1 MSGRCYHGP
10 RQRGPARAAIGGK
23 CRSSRQIGRAKPQLE
38 TAPLIVHVVRQFL
51 PNRGGLEDVVANLAR
66 QTVRRGYRL
75 RVVTLD
81 SLFTAPE
88 DKLPLHED
96 IDGIEVV
103 RIPWFGTSRYPL
115 APQVFRHLA
124 DADLVHVHAI
134 DFFFDALAWGRLLHG
149 KPMIVTTHGGFF
161 HTRKYA
167 TIKRIWF
174 QTLTRASAMA
184 YRRVVCCSASDLRQF
199 SEIVPD
205 SLLIENG
212 ADIGKFA
219 DTASRRAKRRIV
231 TIGRFSVNK
240 RIDHLLDA
248 MAALKTR
255 NPEWHLDIVG
265 AESDLNRADIEGA
278 IESRHLSGR
287 VTLHVSPENDTIRR
301 IIAEASIF
309 ASASEYEGFGLVAL
323 EAMSAGL
330 LPVLNANDAFT
341 TLAARHP
348 VLMLADFM
356 NPESAATA
364 IETAHETLSRQPDTV
379 RAELLDAARGY
390 SWDIVAGRYIDLYR
404 SLEIVAAESI

>member
-1 MSGRCYHGP
+1 MSIVE
-10 RQRGPARAAIGGK
+10 ADRA
-23 CRSSRQIGRAKPQLE
+23 RAKPQLE
-38 TAPLIVHVVRQFL
+38 AAPLIVHIVRQFL

-66 QTVRRGYRL
+66 QTVRGGYRV

-81 SLFTAPE
+81 SLFTAPG
-88 DKLPLHED
+88 DKLPLRER

-103 RIPWFGTSRYPL
+103 RIPWFGSSRYPL
-115 APQVFRHLA
+115 APQIFRHLA

-161 HTRKYA
+161 HTQKYA
-167 TIKRIWF
+167 TIKKIWF
-174 QTLTRASAMA
+174 RTLTRASAMA
-184 YRRVVCCSASDLRQF
+184 YRRVVCCSASDLKQF

-240 RIDHLLDA
+240 RLDHLLDA
-248 MAALKTR
+248 MAMLKTR
-255 NPEWHLDIVG
+255 DPEWHLDIVG
-265 AESDLNRADIEGA
+265 AESDLNRADVEDA

-330 LPVLNANDAFT
+330 LPVLNANDAFA

-348 VLMLADFM
+348 VLTLADFT

-364 IETAHETLSRQPDTV
+364 IEAAHQALSRQPDAV
-379 RAELLDAARGY
+379 RAGLLDAARGY

-404 SLEIVAAESI
+404 SLDVVAAKSI

>member
-1 MSGRCYHGP
+1 MSIVEADRT
-10 RQRGPARAAIGGK
+10 
-23 CRSSRQIGRAKPQLE
+23 RAKPQLE

-66 QTVRRGYRL
+66 QTVRRGYRV

-88 DKLPLHED
+88 DKLPLREN

-115 APQVFRHLA
+115 APEVFRHLA

-161 HTRKYA
+161 HTQKYA
-167 TIKRIWF
+167 TIKKIWF
-174 QTLTRASAMA
+174 RTLTRASAMA
-184 YRRVVCCSASDLRQF
+184 YRRVVCCSASDLKQF

-240 RIDHLLDA
+240 RLDHLLDA
-248 MAALKTR
+248 MAKLKTR
-255 NPEWHLDIVG
+255 DPEWHLDIVG
-265 AESDLNRADIEGA
+265 AESDLDRADVKGA

-330 LPVLNANDAFT
+330 LPVLNANDAFA
-341 TLAARHP
+341 TLATRHP
-348 VLMLADFM
+348 VLMLADFT
-356 NPESAATA
+356 NPERAATA
-364 IETAHETLSRQPDTV
+364 IEAAHQALLRQPDAV

-404 SLEIVAAESI
+404 SLDVSAAESI

>member
-1 MSGRCYHGP
+1 MAIVEADSVREKP
-10 RQRGPARAAIGGK
+10 R
-23 CRSSRQIGRAKPQLE
+23 SE

-51 PNRGGLEDVVANLAR
+51 PNRGGLEDVVANLGR
-66 QTVRRGYRL
+66 QTVRRGYRV

-88 DKLPLHED
+88 DKLPPREN

-103 RIPWFGTSRYPL
+103 RIPWSGSSRYPL
-115 APQVFRHLA
+115 APQVFRHIG

-134 DFFFDALAWGRLLHG
+134 DFFFDALAWGRLLHR

-167 TIKRIWF
+167 AIKKIWF
-174 QTLTRASAMA
+174 RTLTRASAMA

-240 RIDHLLDA
+240 RLDHLLNA
-248 MAALKTR
+248 IAALKTR
-255 NPEWHLDIVG
+255 HPEWHLDIVG
-265 AESDLNRADIEGA
+265 AESDLNRANLEDE
-278 IESRHLSGR
+278 IESRNLTGR
-287 VTLHVSPENDTIRR
+287 VTLHVSRDNDTIRR
-301 IIAEASIF
+301 IIAEASLF

-330 LPVLNANDAFT
+330 LPVLNANDAFQ
-341 TLAARHP
+341 TLAGRHP
-348 VLMLADFM
+348 VIRLADFQ
-356 NPESAATA
+356 NSGAAAAA
-364 IETAHETLSRQPDTV
+364 IEAAYEGLAREPDAI
-379 RAELLDAARGY
+379 RAGLLDAARGY

-404 SLEIVAAESI
+404 SLDIAVAESL

>member
-1 MSGRCYHGP
+1 MSIVE
-10 RQRGPARAAIGGK
+10 ADRA
-23 CRSSRQIGRAKPQLE
+23 RAKPQLE

-66 QTVRRGYRL
+66 QTVRRGYRV

-88 DKLPLHED
+88 DKLPLRED

-115 APQVFRHLA
+115 APQVFRHLT

-134 DFFFDALAWGRLLHG
+134 DFFFDVLAWGRLLHG

-161 HTRKYA
+161 HTQKYA
-167 TIKRIWF
+167 TIKKIWF
-174 QTLTRASAMA
+174 RTLTRASAMA
-184 YRRVVCCSASDLRQF
+184 YRRVVCCSASDLKQF

-240 RIDHLLDA
+240 RLDHLLDA
-248 MAALKTR
+248 MVMLKTR

-265 AESDLNRADIEGA
+265 AESDLNRADVEGA
-278 IESRHLSGR
+278 IVSRHLSGR
-287 VTLHVSPENDTIRR
+287 VTLYVSPENDTIRR

-330 LPVLNANDAFT
+330 LPVLNANDAFS
-341 TLAARHP
+341 TLADRHP
-348 VLMLADFM
+348 VLLLADFT

-364 IETAHETLSRQPDTV
+364 IEAAHQALSRQSDAI
-379 RAELLDAARGY
+379 RAGLLDAARGY

-404 SLEIVAAESI
+404 SLDVVAAKSI

>member
-1 MSGRCYHGP
+1 MSIVE
-10 RQRGPARAAIGGK
+10 ADRA
-23 CRSSRQIGRAKPQLE
+23 RAKPQLE
-38 TAPLIVHVVRQFL
+38 AAPLIVHIVRQFL

-66 QTVRRGYRL
+66 QTVRRGYRV

-88 DKLPLHED
+88 DKLPLRED

-103 RIPWFGTSRYPL
+103 RIPWSGTSRYPL

-161 HTRKYA
+161 HTQKYA
-167 TIKRIWF
+167 TLKKIWF
-174 QTLTRASAMA
+174 RTLTRASAMA
-184 YRRVVCCSASDLRQF
+184 YRRVVCCSASDLKQF
-199 SEIVPD
+199 SEIAPD

-240 RIDHLLDA
+240 RLDHLLDA
-248 MAALKTR
+248 MAMLKTR
-255 NPEWHLDIVG
+255 DPEWHLDIVG
-265 AESDLNRADIEGA
+265 AESDLNRADVEGA

-301 IIAEASIF
+301 IIAEASIL

-330 LPVLNANDAFT
+330 LPVLNANDAFA

-348 VLMLADFM
+348 VLMLADFT
-356 NPESAATA
+356 NPESAATT
-364 IETAHETLSRQPDTV
+364 IEAAHQALLHQPDAV

-404 SLEIVAAESI
+404 SLDVSAAESI

>member
-1 MSGRCYHGP
+1 MAIVEADSVREKP
-10 RQRGPARAAIGGK
+10 RP
-23 CRSSRQIGRAKPQLE
+23 E

-51 PNRGGLEDVVANLAR
+51 PNRGGLEDVVANLGR
-66 QTVRRGYRL
+66 QTVRRGYRV

-88 DKLPLHED
+88 DKLPPREN
-96 IDGIEVV
+96 IDGIDVV
-103 RIPWFGTSRYPL
+103 RIPWSGSSRYPL
-115 APQVFRHLA
+115 APQVFRHIG

-134 DFFFDALAWGRLLHG
+134 DFFFDALAWSRLLHG

-167 TIKRIWF
+167 AIKKIWF
-174 QTLTRASAMA
+174 RTLTRASATA

-219 DTASRRAKRRIV
+219 DAASRRAKRRVV

-240 RIDHLLDA
+240 RLDHLLNA

-255 NPEWHLDIVG
+255 HPEWHLDIVG
-265 AESDLNRADIEGA
+265 AESDLNRANLEDE
-278 IESRHLSGR
+278 IESRNLTGR
-287 VTLHVSPENDTIRR
+287 VTLHVSRDNDTIRR
-301 IIAEASIF
+301 IIAEASLF

-330 LPVLNANDAFT
+330 LPVLNANDAFQ
-341 TLAARHP
+341 TLAGRHP
-348 VLMLADFM
+348 VIRLADFE
-356 NPESAATA
+356 NSGAAAAA
-364 IETAHETLSRQPDTV
+364 IEAAYEDFAREPDAI
-379 RAELLDAARGY
+379 RAGLLDAARGY

-404 SLEIVAAESI
+404 SLDIAVAESL

>member
-1 MSGRCYHGP
+1 MSIVE
-10 RQRGPARAAIGGK
+10 ADWA
-23 CRSSRQIGRAKPQLE
+23 RAKPQLE

-51 PNRGGLEDVVANLAR
+51 PNRGGLEDVVANLVR
-66 QTVRRGYRL
+66 QTVRRGYRV

-88 DKLPLHED
+88 DKLPPRED

-103 RIPWFGTSRYPL
+103 RIPWSGTSRYPV
-115 APQVFRHLA
+115 APQVFRHLG

-149 KPMIVTTHGGFF
+149 RPMIVTTHGGFF

-167 TIKRIWF
+167 TLKKIWF
-174 QTLTRASAMA
+174 RTLTRASAMA
-184 YRRVVCCSASDLRQF
+184 YRRVVCCSASDLTQF

-240 RIDHLLDA
+240 RLDHLLDA
-248 MAALKTR
+248 MAMLKTR
-255 NPEWHLDIVG
+255 DPEWHLDIVG
-265 AESDLNRADIEGA
+265 AESDLNRADVEGA

-301 IIAEASIF
+301 VIAEASIF

-348 VLMLADFM
+348 VLMLADFT
-356 NPESAATA
+356 NPETAATA
-364 IETAHETLSRQPDTV
+364 IETAHETLSRQPETV

-404 SLEIVAAESI
+404 SLDVVAAKSI

>member
-1 MSGRCYHGP
+1 M
-10 RQRGPARAAIGGK
+10 AIVEADRVRWK
-23 CRSSRQIGRAKPQLE
+23 SQPE

-51 PNRGGLEDVVANLAR
+51 PNRGGLEDVVANLGR
-66 QTVRRGYRL
+66 QTVRHGYRV

-81 SLFTAPE
+81 SLFTAP
-88 DKLPLHED
+88 DNKLPPRED

-103 RIPWFGTSRYPL
+103 RIPWSGSSRYPL
-115 APQVFRHLA
+115 APEVFRHLG

-134 DFFFDALAWGRLLHG
+134 DFFFDALAWGRLLHR

-167 TIKRIWF
+167 AIKKIWF
-174 QTLTRASAMA
+174 RTLTRASALA
-184 YRRVVCCSASDLRQF
+184 YRRVVCCSASDLKQF

-219 DTASRRAKRRIV
+219 DTASRPARRRIV

-240 RIDHLLDA
+240 RLDHLLDA
-248 MAALKTR
+248 MARLATR
-255 NPEWHLDIVG
+255 DAEWHLDIVG
-265 AESDLNRADIEGA
+265 AESDLNRADVEAAIEG
-278 IESRHLSGR
+278 RNLSGR
-287 VTLHVSPENDTIRR
+287 VTLHVSPDNGAIRR
-301 IIAEASIF
+301 VIADASLF

-341 TLAARHP
+341 TLAGRHP
-348 VLMLADFM
+348 VITLADFT
-356 NPESAATA
+356 NPETAATV
-364 IETAHETLSRQPDTV
+364 IEGAYEALARQPEAV
-379 RAELLDAARGY
+379 RAGLLDAARGY

-404 SLEIVAAESI
+404 SLDIVTGDRT

>member
-1 MSGRCYHGP
+1 M
-10 RQRGPARAAIGGK
+10 AIVEAD
-23 CRSSRQIGRAKPQLE
+23 RVREKPQPE

-66 QTVRRGYRL
+66 QTVRRGYRV

-81 SLFTAPE
+81 SLFTTPE
-88 DKLPLHED
+88 NKLPPREN
-96 IDGIEVV
+96 IDDIEVV
-103 RIPWFGTSRYPL
+103 RIPWSGSSRYPL

-134 DFFFDALAWGRLLHG
+134 DFFFDALAWGRLLHR

-161 HTRKYA
+161 HTRKYVA
-167 TIKRIWF
+167 IKKIWF
-174 QTLTRASAMA
+174 RTLTRASALA
-184 YRRVVCCSASDLRQF
+184 YCRVVCCSASDLKQF

-240 RIDHLLDA
+240 RLDHLLDA
-248 MAALKTR
+248 MVVLKTR
-255 NPEWHLDIVG
+255 DAEWHLDIVG
-265 AESDLNRADIEGA
+265 VESDLNRADVEAA
-278 IESRHLSGR
+278 IESRNLSGL
-287 VTLHVSPENDTIRR
+287 VTLHVSPDNGAIRR
-301 IIAEASIF
+301 IITNASLF

-330 LPVLNANDAFT
+330 LPVLNANDAFA
-341 TLAARHP
+341 TLAERHP
-348 VLMLADFM
+348 AIMLADFTDARA
-356 NPESAATA
+356 AATA
-364 IETAHETLSRQPDTV
+364 IEAAYQGLSRQTETM
-379 RAELLDAARGY
+379 RAGLLDATRGY

-404 SLEIVAAESI
+404 SLDIVAVENI

>member
-1 MSGRCYHGP
+1 MSIVEADRV
-10 RQRGPARAAIGGK
+10 
-23 CRSSRQIGRAKPQLE
+23 RAKPQLE

-66 QTVRRGYRL
+66 QTVRLGYRV

-88 DKLPLHED
+88 DKLPLRED

-134 DFFFDALAWGRLLHG
+134 DFFFDALAWARLLHG

-161 HTRKYA
+161 HTQKYA
-167 TIKRIWF
+167 TIKKIWF
-174 QTLTRASAMA
+174 RTLTRASAMA
-184 YRRVVCCSASDLRQF
+184 YRRVVCCSASDLKQF
-199 SEIVPD
+199 SEIAPD

-240 RIDHLLDA
+240 RLDHLLDA
-248 MAALKTR
+248 MAMLKTR
-255 NPEWHLDIVG
+255 DPEWHLDIVG
-265 AESDLNRADIEGA
+265 AESDLNRADVEGA

-301 IIAEASIF
+301 IIAEASIL

-330 LPVLNANDAFT
+330 LPVLNANDAFA

-348 VLMLADFM
+348 VLMLADFT

-364 IETAHETLSRQPDTV
+364 IEAAHQALLRQPDAV

-404 SLEIVAAESI
+404 SLDVSAAESI

>member
-1 MSGRCYHGP
+1 MSIVEADR
-10 RQRGPARAAIGGK
+10 ARAV
-23 CRSSRQIGRAKPQLE
+23 PQVE

-66 QTVRRGYRL
+66 QTVRRGYRV

-81 SLFTAPE
+81 SLFTTPE
-88 DKLPLHED
+88 DKLPLRED

-103 RIPWFGTSRYPL
+103 RIPWSGTSRYPL

-167 TIKRIWF
+167 TIKKIWF

-184 YRRVVCCSASDLRQF
+184 YRRVVCCSASDLKQF

-240 RIDHLLDA
+240 RLDHLLDA
-248 MAALKTR
+248 MAMLKTR
-255 NPEWHLDIVG
+255 DPEWHLDIIG
-265 AESDLNRADIEGA
+265 AESDLNRADVEGA

-301 IIAEASIF
+301 VIAEASIF

-348 VLMLADFM
+348 VLMLADFT
-356 NPESAATA
+356 NPETAATA
-364 IETAHETLSRQPDTV
+364 IESAHETLSRQPDTV

-404 SLEIVAAESI
+404 SLDVVVAAQSI

>member
-1 MSGRCYHGP
+1 MSIVEAER
-10 RQRGPARAAIGGK
+10 ARAM
-23 CRSSRQIGRAKPQLE
+23 PQLE

-66 QTVRRGYRL
+66 QTVRRGYRV

-88 DKLPLHED
+88 DKLPLRED
-96 IDGIEVV
+96 VDGIEVV
-103 RIPWFGTSRYPL
+103 RIRWFGTSRYPL

-167 TIKRIWF
+167 TIKKIWF
-174 QTLTRASAMA
+174 RTLTRASAMA
-184 YRRVVCCSASDLRQF
+184 YRRVVCCSASDLKQF

-255 NPEWHLDIVG
+255 DPEWHLDIVG
-265 AESDLNRADIEGA
+265 AESDLNRADVEGA

-287 VTLHVSPENDTIRR
+287 VTLHVSPDNDNIRR

-309 ASASEYEGFGLVAL
+309 VSASEYEGFGLVAL

-330 LPVLNANDAFT
+330 LPVLNANDAFA

-348 VLMLADFM
+348 VLMLADFT

-364 IETAHETLSRQPDTV
+364 IEAAYEGLSRQPETV
-379 RAELLDAARGY
+379 RTELLDAARGY

-404 SLEIVAAESI
+404 SLDVCAAESI

>member
-1 MSGRCYHGP
+1 MSIVEADRT
-10 RQRGPARAAIGGK
+10 
-23 CRSSRQIGRAKPQLE
+23 RAKPQLE

-66 QTVRRGYRL
+66 QTVRRGYRV

-88 DKLPLHED
+88 DKLPFRED
-96 IDGIEVV
+96 IDSIEVV
-103 RIPWFGTSRYPL
+103 RIPWFGSSRYPL
-115 APQVFRHLA
+115 APEIFRHLA

-161 HTRKYA
+161 HTQKYA
-167 TIKRIWF
+167 AIKKIWF
-174 QTLTRASAMA
+174 RTLTRASAMA
-184 YRRVVCCSASDLRQF
+184 YRRVVCCSASDLKQF

-240 RIDHLLDA
+240 RLDHLLDA
-248 MAALKTR
+248 VVMLKTR
-255 NPEWHLDIVG
+255 DPEWHLDIVG
-265 AESDLNRADIEGA
+265 AESDLNRADVEDA

-330 LPVLNANDAFT
+330 LPVLNANDAFA

-348 VLMLADFM
+348 VITLADFT
-356 NPESAATA
+356 NPDSAATA
-364 IETAHETLSRQPDTV
+364 IEAAHQALSRQPDAV
-379 RAELLDAARGY
+379 RAGLLDAARGY

-404 SLEIVAAESI
+404 SLDVVAAKSI

>member
-1 MSGRCYHGP
+1 MSIVEADR
-10 RQRGPARAAIGGK
+10 
-23 CRSSRQIGRAKPQLE
+23 GRAMPQLE

-66 QTVRRGYRL
+66 QTVRRGYRV

-88 DKLPLHED
+88 DKLPLRED

-115 APQVFRHLA
+115 APEVFRHLA

-167 TIKRIWF
+167 TIKKIWF
-174 QTLTRASAMA
+174 RTLTRASAMA
-184 YRRVVCCSASDLRQF
+184 YRRVVCCSASDLKQF
-199 SEIVPD
+199 SEIAPD

-240 RIDHLLDA
+240 RLDHLLDA
-248 MAALKTR
+248 MVMLKTR
-255 NPEWHLDIVG
+255 DPEWHLDIVG
-265 AESDLNRADIEGA
+265 AESDLNRADVEGA

-330 LPVLNANDAFT
+330 LPVLNANDAFA

-348 VLMLADFM
+348 VLVLADFT

-364 IETAHETLSRQPDTV
+364 IEAAHQALSRQPDAV

-404 SLEIVAAESI
+404 SLDVIAAESI

>member
-1 MSGRCYHGP
+1 M
-10 RQRGPARAAIGGK
+10 AIVEAD
-23 CRSSRQIGRAKPQLE
+23 RVRERPQPE

-51 PNRGGLEDVVANLAR
+51 PNRGGLEDVVANLGR
-66 QTVRRGYRL
+66 QTVRRGYRV

-88 DKLPLHED
+88 DKLPPRED

-103 RIPWFGTSRYPL
+103 RIPWSGSSRYPL
-115 APQVFRHLA
+115 APEVFRHLG

-134 DFFFDALAWGRLLHG
+134 DFFFDALAWGRLLHR

-167 TIKRIWF
+167 AIKKIWF
-174 QTLTRASAMA
+174 RTLTRASALA
-184 YRRVVCCSASDLRQF
+184 YRRVVCCSASDLKQF
-199 SEIVPD
+199 SEIAPD

-219 DTASRRAKRRIV
+219 DTASRRARRRIV

-240 RIDHLLDA
+240 RLDHLLDA
-248 MAALKTR
+248 MAVLKTR
-255 NPEWHLDIVG
+255 NAEWHLDIVG
-265 AESDLNRADIEGA
+265 AESDLNRADVEAAIEG
-278 IESRHLSGR
+278 RDLSGR
-287 VTLHVSPENDTIRR
+287 VTLHVSPDNGAIRR
-301 IIAEASIF
+301 IIAEASLF

-341 TLAARHP
+341 TLAGRHP
-348 VLMLADFM
+348 VITLADFT
-356 NPESAATA
+356 NPETAATG
-364 IETAHETLSRQPDTV
+364 IEAAYETLARQPDAV
-379 RAELLDAARGY
+379 RAGLLDAARGY

-404 SLEIVAAESI
+404 SLNVAAADSI

>member
-1 MSGRCYHGP
+1 MSIIEADRV
-10 RQRGPARAAIGGK
+10 RE
-23 CRSSRQIGRAKPQLE
+23 SPQLA
-38 TAPLIVHVVRQFL
+38 TGPLIVHVVRQFL

-66 QTVRRGYRL
+66 QTVRRGYRV

-88 DKLPLHED
+88 DKLPLRED

-103 RIPWFGTSRYPL
+103 RIPWLGTSRYPL

-167 TIKRIWF
+167 TIKKVWF
-174 QTLTRASAMA
+174 RTLTRASATA
-184 YRRVVCCSASDLRQF
+184 YRRVVCCSASDLKQF

-240 RIDHLLDA
+240 RIDHLLNA
-248 MAALKTR
+248 MVALKTR
-255 NPEWHLDIVG
+255 DPEWHLDIVG
-265 AESDLNRADIEGA
+265 AESDLNRADVEGA
-278 IESRHLSGR
+278 IESRDLSGR
-287 VTLHVSPENDTIRR
+287 VTLHVSPDNDSIRR

-330 LPVLNANDAFT
+330 QPVLNANDAFA

-348 VLMLADFM
+348 VIMLADFT
-356 NPESAATA
+356 NPESAVTA
-364 IETAHETLSRQPDTV
+364 IEAAHQALSRQPDAV
-379 RAELLDAARGY
+379 RAGLLDAARGY

-404 SLEIVAAESI
+404 SLDVVAAKSI

>member
-1 MSGRCYHGP
+1 MSIVEADR
-10 RQRGPARAAIGGK
+10 ARAM
-23 CRSSRQIGRAKPQLE
+23 PQLE

-66 QTVRRGYRL
+66 QTVRRGYRV

-88 DKLPLHED
+88 DKLPLRED

-103 RIPWFGTSRYPL
+103 RIPWSGSSRYPL

-167 TIKRIWF
+167 AIKKIWF
-174 QTLTRASAMA
+174 RTLTRASAMA
-184 YRRVVCCSASDLRQF
+184 YRRVVCCSASDLKQF
-199 SEIVPD
+199 CEIVPD

-219 DTASRRAKRRIV
+219 DTAARRAKRRIV

-255 NPEWHLDIVG
+255 DPEWHLDIVG
-265 AESDLNRADIEGA
+265 AESDLNRADVEGA

-287 VTLHVSPENDTIRR
+287 VTLHVSPDNDTIRR
-301 IIAEASIF
+301 IIAESSIF

-330 LPVLNANDAFT
+330 LPVLNANDAFA

-348 VLMLADFM
+348 VLMLADFT
-356 NPESAATA
+356 NPEAAATA
-364 IETAHETLSRQPDTV
+364 IETAYEDLSRQPDVV
-379 RAELLDAARGY
+379 RAGLLEAARGY
-390 SWDIVAGRYIDLYR
+390 SWDIVAERYIDLYR
-404 SLEIVAAESI
+404 SLDVVAAENI

>member
-1 MSGRCYHGP
+1 MSIIEADRV
-10 RQRGPARAAIGGK
+10 RE
-23 CRSSRQIGRAKPQLE
+23 SPQLG
-38 TAPLIVHVVRQFL
+38 TGPLIVHVVRQFL
-51 PNRGGLEDVVANLAR
+51 PNRGGLEDVVANLGR
-66 QTVRRGYRL
+66 QTVHRGYRV

-88 DKLPLHED
+88 DKLPLRED

-103 RIPWFGTSRYPL
+103 RIPWFGSSRYPL
-115 APQVFRHLA
+115 APEVFRHLA

-161 HTRKYA
+161 HTQKYA
-167 TIKRIWF
+167 TIKKIWF
-174 QTLTRASAMA
+174 RTLTRASAMA
-184 YRRVVCCSASDLRQF
+184 YRRVVCCSASDLKQF

-240 RIDHLLDA
+240 RLDHLLDA
-248 MAALKTR
+248 MVMLKTR
-255 NPEWHLDIVG
+255 DPEWHLDIVG
-265 AESDLNRADIEGA
+265 AESDLDRADVEGA
-278 IESRHLSGR
+278 IVSRDLSGR

-330 LPVLNANDAFT
+330 LPVLNANDAFA

-348 VLMLADFM
+348 VLLLADFT
-356 NPESAATA
+356 NPDSAATA
-364 IETAHETLSRQPDTV
+364 IEAAHQALSRQPDAV
-379 RAELLDAARGY
+379 RAGLFDAARGY

-404 SLEIVAAESI
+404 SLDVVAAKNI

>member
-1 MSGRCYHGP
+1 MSIVEADR
-10 RQRGPARAAIGGK
+10 ARAV
-23 CRSSRQIGRAKPQLE
+23 PQVE

-66 QTVRRGYRL
+66 QTVRRGYRV

-88 DKLPLHED
+88 DKLPPRED

-103 RIPWFGTSRYPL
+103 RIPWSGTSRYPL

-167 TIKRIWF
+167 TIKKIWF

-184 YRRVVCCSASDLRQF
+184 YRRVVCCSASDLKQF

-240 RIDHLLDA
+240 RLDHLLDA
-248 MAALKTR
+248 MAMLKTR
-255 NPEWHLDIVG
+255 DPEWHLDIIG
-265 AESDLNRADIEGA
+265 AESDLNRADVEGA

-301 IIAEASIF
+301 VIAEASIF

-348 VLMLADFM
+348 VLMLADFT
-356 NPESAATA
+356 NPETAAPA
-364 IETAHETLSRQPDTV
+364 IETAHETLSRQPETV
-379 RAELLDAARGY
+379 RAELLAAARGY

-404 SLEIVAAESI
+404 SLDVVVAKSI